1 MSNGKTRL
9 ITLAL
14 ATAVL
19 AAQLSAAAPGAMLY
33 ATGNVQVNGNAVTR
47 SQAVFS
53 GDRIE
58 TAGGSGVTLASNGS
72 SVIVDG
78 NSSVMFSN
86 NSLSLTSG
94 TIAIKTAQGMSA
106 RVGNLLVSP
115 ANGTARFK
123 LAQSGNMI
131 NVFAM
136 EGGLKISDG
145 SKSID
150 LAAGKALTTS
160 SAAQGGGTGG
170 GGGGGVSGVVW
181 VTVIVAT
188 IVGGIITY
196 VVTRK
201 PASPNVP

>member
-9 ITLAL
+9 LILAL

-33 ATGNVQVNGNAVTR
+33 ATGNVQVNGSAVTR

-78 NSSVMFSN
+78 NSSVTFSN

-94 TIAIKTAQGMSA
+94 TMAIKTAQGMTA

-123 LAQSGNMI
+123 LAQSGHMI

-145 SKSID
+145 NQSID
-150 LAAGKALTTS
+150 LAAGKALTAS
-160 SAAQGGGTGG
+160 STAQGGASGG
-170 GGGGGVSGVVW
+170 GGGGGLGTAWVW
-181 VTVIVAT
+181 VV
-188 IVGGIITY
+188 
-196 VVTRK
+196 VVTVVAGVTTFALVK
-201 PASPNVP
+201 KFASPNVP